1 VGNSIKSY
9 ARIKCYIAVIL
20 QKRDETDLFN
30 SICGPIFPEKMQEI
44 VIATRQDDSAFY
56 RVCIDK
62 VCAFSSEGSARFE
75 CQDGFCHDQ
84 VLPNATRQ
92 RYALCCTATTMSF
105 PTLNFE
111 ETPAIWGQDTP
122 QTADIVRDALQKEAV
137 IKYYVLHLLMDS
149 THPWFRE
156 ILAYQED
163 LRSACRKI
171 RASPF
176 LVTFFGISA
185 LLSRVQG
192 VQKEVDK
199 LTSSNETLQ
208 MYINNLT
215 VQMAK
220 RR

>member
-1 VGNSIKSY
+1 
-9 ARIKCYIAVIL
+9 
-20 QKRDETDLFN
+20 
-30 SICGPIFPEKMQEI
+30 
-44 VIATRQDDSAFY
+44 
-56 RVCIDK
+56 
-62 VCAFSSEGSARFE
+62 
-75 CQDGFCHDQ
+75 
-84 VLPNATRQ
+84 
-92 RYALCCTATTMSF
+92 MSF

-137 IKYYVLHLLMDS
+137 IK
-149 THPWFRE
+149 E

-163 LRSACRKI
+163 LR
-171 RASPF
+171 
-176 LVTFFGISA
+176 T